1 MVEHNNLYG
10 SHRPLGELFS
20 ELSSGLSR
28 LFKDEMELSKAEMSK
43 KALHLFKDAAFLIL
57 GAIIAFAAFLVLLA
71 AAVLGLATA
80 LPLWL
85 SALLIGLAVC
95 GIAFTFITKGIS
107 DLRKRSFK
115 PEKTIQTVKEDVQW
129 AKEQI

>member
-1 MVEHNNLYG
+1 MLEHNNLYG
-10 SHRPLGELFS
+10 NHRTLGELFS

-28 LFKDEMELSKAEMSK
+28 LFKDEVELSKAEITK
-43 KALHLFKDAAFLIL
+43 KALHLFKDAAFLII
-57 GAIIAFAAFLVLLA
+57 GGIFAFAAFLVLLA
-71 AAVLGLATA
+71 SAVLGLGMV

-95 GIAFTFITKGIS
+95 GIAFTLITKGIS
-107 DLRKRSFK
+107 DFKKRSIK

-129 AKEQI
+129 AKEQL